1 MGDVEV
7 PDDAWYGASTQRAV
21 DNFPLGGTDRS
32 GTRFLRAL
40 GLVKAEAARVNGRI
54 GVLPREVAAA
64 VAAAADEVA
73 AGEHDDQFVVGGGV
87 FSTDVFQSGSGTSM
101 NMNANEVIANRAT
114 VLLGGK
120 RGDRLVHP
128 NDHVNA
134 GQSSNDVVPTA
145 LHMAAVA
152 ALREDLVPAL
162 DALALSLDEKAAEF
176 DDVLKSGRT
185 HLMDATPI
193 RLGQEFGGYAAAVR
207 KGIGRVESAV
217 PDLLELAL
225 GGTAVGTGIN
235 APDGFAA
242 AVIAALAERT
252 GYPYREAPNHFEAQG
267 ARDASVH
274 ASGALK
280 TVAVSLFKIA
290 NDIRWLASGP
300 SSGIGELRL
309 PALQPGSSIM
319 AIGND
324 AAVTWGGAGGNFE
337 LNVMMPLIARN
348 LLESIGLLAA
358 SATMLR
364 ERCVGGITADA
375 ERAADLLARNV
386 SIVTALA
393 PRIGYDGAA
402 AIAKRAAAER
412 RTVREVALEMGL
424 LSPGELDEA
433 LDVRPMTGG
442 GMASPRPYPSTDGP
456 DPRRRPMNDEQ
467 LAKVRDAAGFVAALD
482 QSGGSTPKAL
492 RLYGISEDAYSNEDE
507 MFHLIHEMRTR
518 IITSPSFDGDRIL
531 GAILFEMTMD
541 REIEGMGSAEYL
553 WTVKNVVPF
562 LKVDKGLA
570 AEADGVQLMKPIPDL
585 ESLLSRAVAKG
596 VFGTKMRSVVT
607 LADPEGVDA
616 IADQQF
622 EIGRR
627 ILGFGLVPIIEPEID
642 IHSPQKAEAEGLLKA
657 AILRNLE
664 SIPEGRQIMLKLTLP
679 DEDGFYAELVEHPK
693 VLRVVAL
700 SGGYTREEAN
710 SKLAR
715 NPGVIASFSRALTEG
730 LSARQSD
737 EDFDTVLD
745 ESIGSILA
753 ASMA

>member
-1 MGDVEV
+1 MVRIERDSMGDVEV

-21 DNFPLGGTDRS
+21 DNFTLGGADLF
-32 GTRFLRAL
+32 GIRFVRAL
-40 GLVKAEAARVNGRI
+40 GIIKAEAARVNGRI
-54 GVLPREVAAA
+54 DVLPADVAAV

-73 AGEHDDQFVVGGGV
+73 AGEHDDQFVVGGGA
-87 FSTDVFQSGSGTSM
+87 FATGVFQSGSGTSM

-114 VLLGGK
+114 VLLGGE
-120 RGDRLVHP
+120 RGERLVHP

-152 ALREDLVPAL
+152 SLQEDLVPAL
-162 DALALSLDEKAAEF
+162 EVLARSLEAKSAEF
-176 DDVLKSGRT
+176 DGVLKSGRT
-185 HLMDATPI
+185 HLMDATPV

-207 KGIGRVESAV
+207 KGIARIESAL
-217 PDLLELAL
+217 PDLFELAL

-252 GYPYREAPNHFEAQG
+252 GRPYREAADHFEAQA
-267 ARDASVH
+267 ARDAAVQ

-280 TVAVSLFKIA
+280 TVAASLFKIA

-309 PALQPGSSIM
+309 PGLQPGSSIM
-319 AIGND
+319 PGKVNPVIPEAVLQATAQVIGND
-324 AAVTWGGAGGNFE
+324 SAITWGGANGNFE

-358 SATMLR
+358 SATMLA
-364 ERCVGGITADA
+364 ERCVDGITADA

-386 SIVTALA
+386 IIVTALA
-393 PRIGYDGAA
+393 PLIGYDRAA
-402 AIAKRAAAER
+402 AIAKQAAAER
-412 RTVREVALEMGL
+412 RTVREVALGMGVL
-424 LSPGELDEA
+424 PPDELDQA
-433 LDVRPMTGG
+433 LDARPMTGVP
-442 GMASPRPYPSTDGP
+442 SRTPYPATERP
-456 DPRRRPMNDEQ
+456 EPRRAPMNSEQ

-492 RLYGISEDAYSNEDE
+492 RLYGIIEDAYSNEDQ
-507 MFHLIHEMRTR
+507 MFDLIHEMRTR

-553 WTVKNVVPF
+553 WKVKNVVPF

-585 ESLLSRAVAKG
+585 ESLLSRAVTKG
-596 VFGTKMRSVVT
+596 VFGTKMRSVVK
-607 LADPEGVDA
+607 LADPAGVDA

-622 EIGRR
+622 EIGTR
-627 ILGFGLVPIIEPEID
+627 ILGAGLVPIIEPEID

-657 AILRNLE
+657 AMLRNLE
-664 SIPEGRQIMLKLTLP
+664 SVPEGEQIMLKLTLP
-679 DEDGFYAELVEHPK
+679 DEDGFYTDLVEHP
-693 VLRVVAL
+693 
-700 SGGYTREEAN
+700 
-710 SKLAR
+710 
-715 NPGVIASFSRALTEG
+715 
-730 LSARQSD
+730 
-737 EDFDTVLD
+737 
-745 ESIGSILA
+745 
-753 ASMA
+753 